1 MALPLKELNQKTL
14 NMKNLILLFLILFN
28 TLAFAQNTPKEN
40 IKYVKITQ
48 KKCLKKS
55 DYQIVFNE
63 LVSDSRCPEGVTCIW
78 QGEASAVVSVY
89 KNSKLIED
97 KTMVF
102 SMKNMEENKKWFSKY
117 LPEKQKKIK
126 TIGVFPNP
134 KQGVVVNKKDY
145 YLKIGYSK

>member
-1 MALPLKELNQKTL
+1 M
-14 NMKNLILLFLILFN
+14 
-28 TLAFAQNTPKEN
+28 AFAQNTPKEN

-78 QGEASAVVSVY
+78 QGEASAVVSLY